1 MSAPDP
7 GTANDGAPR
16 NGAPSEGF
24 LAYLAGLR
32 REARRVRLM
41 QGLAIIVFLAL
52 WEIAPKQH
60 WVNPMLTSN
69 PSAVV
74 EIFVTMV
81 RENNLGMHVWVTL
94 KEAIASFVAGMV
106 SAVGIAMALWWSNF
120 LYRILDP
127 FLVVANSLPKLA
139 LAPIFYIWLGD
150 QWSVYG
156 IAIAISVFLTILMVY
171 GGFRETDADKIKLV
185 RTFGGTKWQILTK
198 VVLPANIPVMIG
210 ALKINVG
217 LALVGVIAGEFQ
229 ASKAGLGYLIIYGTQ
244 ILQMHMVMASIA
256 ILAAMSVVMYML
268 IAWLERAVTHDRR

>member
-1 MSAPDP
+1 MSQPEPAP
-7 GTANDGAPR
+7 AQ
-16 NGAPSEGF
+16 SEGF
-24 LAYLAGLR
+24 RAYLAGLR
-32 REARRVRLM
+32 RDSRRVRLI
-41 QGLAIIVFLAL
+41 QSLAIIVFLAL
-52 WEIAPKQH
+52 WEIAPKMH

-74 EIFVTMV
+74 EMFVSLA
-81 RENNLGMHVWVTL
+81 RENNLQLHVWVTL
-94 KEAIASFVAGMV
+94 KEAVVSFVVAMV
-106 SAVGIAMALWWSNF
+106 AAVIVAMALWWSNL

-150 QWSVYG
+150 EWSVYG

-185 RTFGGTKWQILTK
+185 RTFGGSKWQVLTK

-229 ASKAGLGYLIIYGTQ
+229 ASKAGLGYLIIYGSQ

-268 IAWLERAVTHDRR
+268 IAWLEKAVTHDRR

>member
-1 MSAPDP
+1 MSPP
-7 GTANDGAPR
+7 EQ
-16 NGAPSEGF
+16 SEGF
-24 LAYLAGLR
+24 RGYLAGLR
-32 REARRVRLM
+32 REARHVRLM
-41 QGLAIIVFLAL
+41 QGLAIILFLAL
-52 WEIAPKQH
+52 WEISPKQG

-74 EIFVTMV
+74 EMFFTLA
-81 RENNLGMHVWVTL
+81 RENRLEMHVWVTL
-94 KEAIASFVAGMV
+94 KEAVGSFVVAMV
-106 SAVGIAMALWWSNF
+106 SAVLVAMALWWSNF

-139 LAPIFYIWLGD
+139 LAPILYIWLGD

-156 IAIAISVFLTILMVY
+156 IAIAISVFLTILMIY

-185 RTFGGTKWQILTK
+185 RTFGGSKWQVLTK

-229 ASKAGLGYLIIYGTQ
+229 ASKAGLGYLIIYGSQ

-268 IAWLERAVTHDRR
+268 IAWLEKKVTHDRG

>member
-1 MSAPDP
+1 MSAPET
-7 GTANDGAPR
+7 GSAKG
-16 NGAPSEGF
+16 GAPSEGF
-24 LAYLAGLR
+24 RAYLAGLR

-41 QGLAIIVFLAL
+41 QVLAIIIFLAL
-52 WEIAPKQH
+52 WEIAPKQQ

-74 EIFVTMV
+74 EMFLTLA
-81 RENNLGMHVWVTL
+81 RENHLEVHVWVTL
-94 KEAIASFVAGMV
+94 KEAVASFVVAMV
-106 SAVGIAMALWWSNF
+106 SAVAVAMALWWSNF

-156 IAIAISVFLTILMVY
+156 IAIAISVFLTILMIY

-185 RTFGGTKWQILTK
+185 RTFGGSKWQVLAK

-229 ASKAGLGYLIIYGTQ
+229 ASKAGLGYLIIYGSQ

-256 ILAAMSVVMYML
+256 ILAAMSVFMYML

>member
-1 MSAPDP
+1 MSQPEE
-7 GTANDGAPR
+7 
-16 NGAPSEGF
+16 SEGF
-24 LAYLAGLR
+24 RAYLDGLR
-32 REARRVRLM
+32 RQARRVRLM
-41 QGLAIIVFLAL
+41 QALAIILFLAV
-52 WEIAPKQH
+52 WEIAPKMQ

-74 EIFVTMV
+74 EIFFTMA
-81 RENNLGMHVWVTL
+81 RENNLALHVWVTF
-94 KEAIASFVAGMV
+94 KEAVASFIVGMV
-106 SAVGIAMALWWSNF
+106 SAVLIAMALWWSNF

-150 QWSVYG
+150 EWSVYG
-156 IAIAISVFLTILMVY
+156 IAIAISVFITILMVY

-185 RTFGGTKWQILTK
+185 RTFGGSKWQVLAK
-198 VVLPANIPVMIG
+198 VVLPANVPVMIG

-229 ASKAGLGYLIIYGTQ
+229 ASKAGLGYLIIYGSQ

-268 IAWLERAVTHDRR
+268 IALLEKSVIHDRT

>member
-1 MSAPDP
+1 MSPRDPVPASVTAPP
-7 GTANDGAPR
+7 VQ
-16 NGAPSEGF
+16 SEGF
-24 LAYLAGLR
+24 RAYLAGLR
-32 REARRVRLM
+32 RDALRVRLM
-41 QGLAIIVFLAL
+41 QGLAIVVFIAL
-52 WEIAPKQH
+52 WEIAPKMQ

-69 PSAVV
+69 PSAVADM
-74 EIFVTMV
+74 FVTLL
-81 RENNLGMHVWVTL
+81 REHNLGLHVWVTL
-94 KEAIASFVAGMV
+94 KEAIVSFVVAMV
-106 SAVGIAMALWWSNF
+106 AAVIVAMALWWSNI

-139 LAPIFYIWLGD
+139 LAPILYIWLGD

-171 GGFRETDADKIKLV
+171 GGFRETDEDKIKLV
-185 RTFGGTKWQILTK
+185 RTFGGSKWQILTK

-229 ASKAGLGYLIIYGTQ
+229 ASKAGLGYLIIYGSQ

-268 IAWLERAVTHDRR
+268 IAWLERAVTHDRG

>member
-1 MSAPDP
+1 MSTSPPEA
-7 GTANDGAPR
+7 AKSA
-16 NGAPSEGF
+16 APSEGF

-32 REARRVRLM
+32 REARRVRLI
-41 QGLAIIVFLAL
+41 QALAIVLFLAL
-52 WEIAPKQH
+52 WEIAPKQQ

-81 RENNLGMHVWVTL
+81 RENNLAMHIWVTL
-94 KEAIASFVAGMV
+94 KEAVASFFVGMV
-106 SAVGIAMALWWSNF
+106 SAVLIAMALWWSNF

-156 IAIAISVFLTILMVY
+156 IAIAISVFITILMVY

-185 RTFGGTKWQILTK
+185 RTFGGSKWQVLAK

-210 ALKINVG
+210 ALKINIG
-217 LALVGVIAGEFQ
+217 LAVVGVIAGEFQ

-268 IAWLERAVTHDRR
+268 IAWLERAVTHDRG

>member
-7 GTANDGAPR
+7 GTPR
-16 NGAPSEGF
+16 NGAPSAGF

-52 WEIAPKQH
+52 WEIAPKQQ

-74 EIFVTMV
+74 EMFFTLA
-81 RENNLGMHVWVTL
+81 RENHLEVHVWVTL
-94 KEAIASFVAGMV
+94 KEAVASFFVAMV
-106 SAVGIAMALWWSNF
+106 SAVAIAMALWWSNF

-156 IAIAISVFLTILMVY
+156 IAIAISVFITILMVY

-229 ASKAGLGYLIIYGTQ
+229 ASKAGLGYLIIYGSQ

>member
-1 MSAPDP
+1 MSALESRI
-7 GTANDGAPR
+7 AQSA
-16 NGAPSEGF
+16 GF
-24 LAYLAGLR
+24 RAYLAGLR

-41 QGLAIIVFLAL
+41 QGLAIILFLAL
-52 WEIAPKQH
+52 WEISPRQG

-74 EIFVTMV
+74 EMFLTLA
-81 RENNLGMHVWVTL
+81 RENHLEVHVWVTL
-94 KEAIASFVAGMV
+94 KEAVASFVVAMV
-106 SAVGIAMALWWSNF
+106 SAVAVAMALWWSNF

-139 LAPIFYIWLGD
+139 LAPIFYLWLGD

-185 RTFGGTKWQILTK
+185 RTFGGNRWQILAK
-198 VVLPANIPVMIG
+198 VVLPANIPVMIA

-229 ASKAGLGYLIIYGTQ
+229 ASKAGLGYLIIYGSQ

-268 IAWLERAVTHDRR
+268 IAWLEKAVMRHRS

>member
-1 MSAPDP
+1 MSAPDTP
-7 GTANDGAPR
+7 RASQSDGFR
-16 NGAPSEGF
+16 
-24 LAYLAGLR
+24 AYLAGLR
-32 REARRVRLM
+32 RESRRVRLL

-52 WEIAPKQH
+52 WEIAPKQQ

-74 EIFVTMV
+74 EIFVSLA
-81 RENNLGMHVWVTL
+81 RDHNLGLHIWVTF
-94 KEAIASFVAGMV
+94 KEAIISFFVGMAA
-106 SAVGIAMALWWSNF
+106 AVLAAMALWWSNF

-127 FLVVANSLPKLA
+127 FLVVANALPKLA
-139 LAPIFYIWLGD
+139 LAPILYIWLGD
-150 QWSVYG
+150 QLSVYG
-156 IAIAISVFLTILMVY
+156 IAIAISVFITILMIY

-185 RTFGGTKWQILTK
+185 RTFGGSKWQVLAK

-229 ASKAGLGYLIIYGTQ
+229 ASKAGLGYLIIYGSQ

-256 ILAAMSVVMYML
+256 ILAAMSVVMYIL
-268 IAWLERAVTHDRR
+268 IALLERSVIHDRR

>member
-1 MSAPDP
+1 MSPP
-7 GTANDGAPR
+7 ERGIVKS
-16 NGAPSEGF
+16 GAPSEGF
-24 LAYLAGLR
+24 RAYLAGLR
-32 REARRVRLM
+32 REARYVRLM
-41 QGLAIIVFLAL
+41 QGLAIVLFLAL
-52 WEIAPKQH
+52 WEIAPKQQ

-74 EIFVTMV
+74 EIFVTMA
-81 RENNLGMHVWVTL
+81 RENNLAMHVWVTL
-94 KEAIASFVAGMV
+94 KEAVASFFVGMV
-106 SAVGIAMALWWSNF
+106 SAVLIAMALWWSNF

-139 LAPIFYIWLGD
+139 LAPILYIWLGD

-156 IAIAISVFLTILMVY
+156 IAIAISVFITILMVY

-185 RTFGGTKWQILTK
+185 RTFGGSKWQVLTK

-268 IAWLERAVTHDRR
+268 IAWLERAVTHDRG

>member
-7 GTANDGAPR
+7 TTTK
-16 NGAPSEGF
+16 NGAPSAGF
-24 LAYLAGLR
+24 VAYLAGLR

-41 QGLAIIVFLAL
+41 QGLAIIAFLAL
-52 WEIAPKQH
+52 WEIAPKQQ

-74 EIFVTMV
+74 EIFFTMV
-81 RENNLGMHVWVTL
+81 RENNLGLHIWVTL
-94 KEAIASFVAGMV
+94 KEAVASFVAGMV
-106 SAVGIAMALWWSNF
+106 SAVLIAMALWWSNF

>member
-1 MSAPDP
+1 
-7 GTANDGAPR
+7 
-16 NGAPSEGF
+16 
-24 LAYLAGLR
+24 
-32 REARRVRLM
+32 
-41 QGLAIIVFLAL
+41 
-52 WEIAPKQH
+52 
-60 WVNPMLTSN
+60 
-69 PSAVV
+69 SAV
-74 EIFVTMV
+74 
-81 RENNLGMHVWVTL
+81 
-94 KEAIASFVAGMV
+94 A
-106 SAVGIAMALWWSNF
+106 IAMALWWSNF

-185 RTFGGTKWQILTK
+185 RTFGGSKWQVLAK

-229 ASKAGLGYLIIYGTQ
+229 ASKAGLGYLIIYGSQ

-268 IAWLERAVTHDRR
+268 IAWLEKAV

>member
-1 MSAPDP
+1 MSAPELRTDE
-7 GTANDGAPR
+7 GAAASAEFR
-16 NGAPSEGF
+16 
-24 LAYLAGLR
+24 AYVAGLR
-32 REARRVRLM
+32 RDTRRVRLM
-41 QGLAIIVFLAL
+41 QALAIIVFLAL
-52 WEIAPKQH
+52 WEIAPKMQ

-74 EIFVTMV
+74 EIFFAMV
-81 RENNLGMHVWVTL
+81 RDNNLALHVWVTF
-94 KEAIASFVAGMV
+94 KEAVVSFVAGMV
-106 SAVGIAMALWWSNF
+106 SAVLIAMALWWSNF

-127 FLVVANSLPKLA
+127 FLVVANALPKLA
-139 LAPIFYIWLGD
+139 LAPILYLWLGD

-156 IAIAISVFLTILMVY
+156 MAIAISVFITILMVD

-229 ASKAGLGYLIIYGTQ
+229 ASKAGLGYLILYGTQ
-244 ILQMHMVMASIA
+244 ILQMHMVMVSIA

-268 IAWLERAVTHDRR
+268 IALLEKAVIHDRT

>member
-1 MSAPDP
+1 MSPRDP
-7 GTANDGAPR
+7 VVTQRAAQ
-16 NGAPSEGF
+16 SEGF
-24 LAYLAGLR
+24 RAYLAGLR
-32 REARRVRLM
+32 REARRVRLL
-41 QGLAIIVFLAL
+41 QGLAIILFLAL
-52 WEIAPKQH
+52 WEIAPKQG

-74 EIFVTMV
+74 EMFFTLV
-81 RENNLGMHVWVTL
+81 RENHLEVHVWVTL
-94 KEAIASFVAGMV
+94 KEAVASFFVGMA
-106 SAVGIAMALWWSNF
+106 SAVLIAMALWWSNF

-150 QWSVYG
+150 EWSVYG
-156 IAIAISVFLTILMVY
+156 IAIAISVFITILMVY

-185 RTFGGTKWQILTK
+185 RTFGGSKWQVLTK

-229 ASKAGLGYLIIYGTQ
+229 ASKAGLGYLIIYGSQ

-268 IAWLERAVTHDRR
+268 IAWLERAVIHDRG

>member
-1 MSAPDP
+1 MSASEPAARD
-7 GTANDGAPR
+7 TACAGE
-16 NGAPSEGF
+16 PSEGF
-24 LAYLAGLR
+24 RRYLAGLR
-32 REARRVRLM
+32 RDARRVRFM
-41 QGLAIIVFLAL
+41 QALAIIVFLAL
-52 WEIAPKQH
+52 WEIAPQQR

-74 EIFVTMV
+74 EMFFTLA
-81 RENNLGMHVWVTL
+81 REARLELHVWVTL
-94 KEAIASFVAGMV
+94 KEAVGSFVMAMG
-106 SAVGIAMALWWSNF
+106 SAVLIAMALWWSNI

-150 QWSVYG
+150 EWSVYG
-156 IAIAISVFLTILMVY
+156 IAIAISVFITILMVY

-185 RTFGGTKWQILTK
+185 RTLGGSKWQILAK

-229 ASKAGLGYLIIYGTQ
+229 ASKAGLGYLIIYGSQ

-256 ILAAMSVVMYML
+256 ILALMSVVMYML
-268 IAWLERAVTHDRR
+268 IAWLERSVVRDRH

>member
-1 MSAPDP
+1 MSTSQPD
-7 GTANDGAPR
+7 TR
-16 NGAPSEGF
+16 TSEPSEGF
-24 LAYLAGLR
+24 RAYLAGLR
-32 REARRVRLM
+32 RESRRVRLF
-41 QGLAIIVFLAL
+41 QTLAIIVFLAL
-52 WEIAPKQH
+52 WEIAPKMH

-74 EIFVTMV
+74 EMFFTLA
-81 RENNLGMHVWVTL
+81 RENHLEVHVWVTL
-94 KEAIASFVAGMV
+94 KEAVGSFVAAMIA
-106 SAVGIAMALWWSNF
+106 AVLVAMALWWSNF

-139 LAPIFYIWLGD
+139 LTPIFYIWLGD
-150 QWSVYG
+150 EWSVYG
-156 IAIAISVFLTILMVY
+156 IAIAISVFLTILMIY
-171 GGFRETDADKIKLV
+171 GGMRETDEDKIKLV
-185 RTFGGTKWQILTK
+185 RTFGGSKWQILTK

-229 ASKAGLGYLIIYGTQ
+229 ASKAGLGYLIIYGSQ

-268 IAWLERAVTHDRR
+268 IAVLEKKLMHDKG

>member
-1 MSAPDP
+1 MSAPYF
-7 GTANDGAPR
+7 
-16 NGAPSEGF
+16 SEGF
-24 LAYLAGLR
+24 RDYLTGLR
-32 REARRVRLM
+32 RESRRVRLM

-52 WEIAPKQH
+52 WEIAPKQG

-74 EIFVTMV
+74 EMFVTLA
-81 RENNLGMHVWVTL
+81 RENHLEVHVWVTL
-94 KEAIASFVAGMV
+94 KEAVASFFVAMA
-106 SAVGIAMALWWSNF
+106 SAVLIAMALWWSNF

-156 IAIAISVFLTILMVY
+156 IAIAISVFITILMVY

-185 RTFGGTKWQILTK
+185 RTFGGSKWQILTK

-229 ASKAGLGYLIIYGTQ
+229 ASKAGLGYLIIYGSQ

-268 IAWLERAVTHDRR
+268 IAWFERAVTHGRG